1 MCRAAVIHNIDDVY
15 EGCNGPLLLLN
26 RQPARLLL
34 PGPKSDWRGPCSST
48 VPPSPHAHASET
60 YEILMRRRPIR
71 NRKLT
76 RASARSRSSKE
87 TIMLDV
93 AFVALGCAV
102 LALMGLYALTLRQL

>member
-1 MCRAAVIHNIDDVY
+1 
-15 EGCNGPLLLLN
+15 
-26 RQPARLLL
+26 
-34 PGPKSDWRGPCSST
+34 
-48 VPPSPHAHASET
+48 
-60 YEILMRRRPIR
+60 MRRHPIR